1 MLNEADSVTP
11 EWDPVKGV
19 DRELSDKMTVQ
30 IFECNV
36 ALEAGYATLFTQVCA
51 IFQLT

>member
-1 MLNEADSVTP
+1 MLNEADSIIP

-30 IFECNV
+30 VFECNV
-36 ALEAGYATLFTQVCA
+36 ALEAGYTLFTQACA